1 MQPKAKNMKMIVLPA
16 LATALIVASAA
27 GFAQTSSP
35 RSDVEFVTVQPA
47 GQWSA
52 GQFIG
57 SPVTNEAGENIGDV
71 NDVLFDKTGRV
82 STAVIGVGGFLGIG
96 EKSVAV
102 PFGALS
108 FTADSAGKRV
118 VTVPLS
124 KERLQAAP
132 AYQPTEKTVYMRAKE
147 QAGELGQQALDK
159 AGELRDKAA
168 KKIEEMTGD
177 KNKN

>member
-1 MQPKAKNMKMIVLPA
+1 MQPKAKHMKMIVLPA

-27 GFAQTSSP
+27 GFAQTSPP

-82 STAVIGVGGFLGIG
+82 ATAVIGVGGFLGIG
-96 EKSVAV
+96 EKSVA
-102 PFGALS
+102 
-108 FTADSAGKRV
+108 
-118 VTVPLS
+118 VPLS

-132 AYQPTEKTVYMRAKE
+132 AYQPTEKTVYMRARE
-147 QAGELGQQALDK
+147 QAGELGQQAIDK
-159 AGELRDKAA
+159 AAELRDKAA
-168 KKIEEMTGD
+168 KKIEEMTAD
-177 KNKN
+177 RPNKN

>member
-1 MQPKAKNMKMIVLPA
+1 MKMIALPA
-16 LATALIVASAA
+16 LATALVIASTT
-27 GFAQTSSP
+27 GFAQTSP
-35 RSDVEFVTVQPA
+35 RAGSDVEFVTVQPA
-47 GQWSA
+47 GQWST
-52 GQFIG
+52 GQFVG
-57 SPVTNEAGENIGDV
+57 ETVTNQAGENIGDI
-71 NDVLFDKTGRV
+71 NDVLFDKTGRI

-102 PFGALS
+102 PFSALS

-118 VTVPLS
+118 VMVPLS

-132 AYQPTEKTVYMRAKE
+132 AFQPTEKTVYMRAQD
-147 QAGELGQQALDK
+147 QAVGMGQKALDK

-168 KKIEEMTGD
+168 KKIDDMKGD

>member
-1 MQPKAKNMKMIVLPA
+1 
-16 LATALIVASAA
+16 
-27 GFAQTSSP
+27 
-35 RSDVEFVTVQPA
+35 
-47 GQWSA
+47 
-52 GQFIG
+52 
-57 SPVTNEAGENIGDV
+57 
-71 NDVLFDKTGRV
+71 VLFDKTGRV

-102 PFGALS
+102 PFSALT

-132 AYQPTEKTVYMRAKE
+132 AFQPTEKTVYMRAKE
-147 QAGELGQQALDK
+147 QAGELSQKALDK
-159 AGELRDKAA
+159 AAELRDKAA
-168 KKIEEMTGD
+168 KKIEEMTGE

>member
-1 MQPKAKNMKMIVLPA
+1 MQRRRPALLRGSQVGNRKEPAALSWQSRSSFQRASHSLRITQPKAKNMKMLVLPA

-27 GFAQTSSP
+27 GFAQTSPP
-35 RSDVEFVTVQPA
+35 RSGSDAEFVTVQPA

-102 PFGALS
+102 PFSALTL
-108 FTADSAGKRV
+108 TADSAGKRV

-132 AYQPTEKTVYMRAKE
+132 AFQPTE
-147 QAGELGQQALDK
+147 
-159 AGELRDKAA
+159 
-168 KKIEEMTGD
+168 
-177 KNKN
+177 

>member
-1 MQPKAKNMKMIVLPA
+1 MKATMLPV
-16 LATALIVASAA
+16 LATALVIASAA
-27 GFAQTSSP
+27 VFAQTSSP
-35 RSDVEFVTVQPA
+35 RSAGSDAQFVTVQPA

-57 SPVTNEAGENIGDV
+57 QGVTNQAGENIGDI
-71 NDVLFDKTGRV
+71 NDVLFDKTGRI

-102 PFGALS
+102 PFGDLS

-118 VTVPLS
+118 VTVALS

-132 AYQPTEKTVYMRAKE
+132 AFQPTEKTVYMRAKE
-147 QAGELGQQALDK
+147 QAGEMGQRAMEK

-168 KKIEEMTGD
+168 RKIEEMTSDGQK
-177 KNKN
+177 KN

>member
-1 MQPKAKNMKMIVLPA
+1 MKMIVLPA
-16 LATALIVASAA
+16 LATALVIASAV
-27 GFAQTSSP
+27 GFAQTSPP
-35 RSDVEFVTVQPA
+35 RAGSDVEFVTVQPA
-47 GQWSA
+47 GQWST

-57 SPVTNEAGENIGDV
+57 APVTNQAGENIGDI
-71 NDVLFDKTGRV
+71 NDVLFDKTGRI

-102 PFGALS
+102 PFSAMS
-108 FTADSAGKRV
+108 FTADNGGKRV
-118 VTVPLS
+118 VTVALS
-124 KERLQAAP
+124 KEQLQAAP
-132 AYQPTEKTVYMRAKE
+132 AFQPTEKTVYMRATE
-147 QAGELGQQALDK
+147 QAGEISQKALDK

>member
-1 MQPKAKNMKMIVLPA
+1 MQPKAKNMKMIVVPA
-16 LATALIVASAA
+16 LATALVVASAA
-27 GFAQTSSP
+27 GFAQTSPP
-35 RSDVEFVTVQPA
+35 RSDIEFVTVQPA

-102 PFGALS
+102 PFGALT

-118 VTVPLS
+118 VTVALS
-124 KERLQAAP
+124 KEQLQAAP
-132 AYQPTEKTVYMRAKE
+132 AFQPTEKTVYMRAKE